1 MERLPGELCLK
12 IFHLLDHRSLAAA
25 PQVCRKWRV
34 LASDD
39 ALWSNLFKERW
50 GADSAAFYAPT
61 DPKSWKDVYIVQH
74 RCDRFGLGLRIITE
88 APLQDRPSI
97 YRCEHALW
105 PKMNETAHCIIRCS
119 IIIQLMANHTPEYVG
134 EGFFLAEQS
143 KHQRNQVDAIT
154 ENSEYCSGKVLMLL
168 QKRVNVTCKATK
180 QGRLY
185 PSDCC

>member
-50 GADSAAFYAPT
+50 GGDCAAFYAPS

-88 APLQDRPSI
+88 GNDYYLIHQGEIQKYLGMRNLSNESCDDVAPLQGVEEHHSGIPDRI
-97 YRCEHALW
+97 LC
-105 PKMNETAHCIIRCS
+105 
-119 IIIQLMANHTPEYVG
+119 
-134 EGFFLAEQS
+134 FLGDLEAACAAA
-143 KHQRNQVDAIT
+143 KR
-154 ENSEYCSGKVLMLL
+154 L
-168 QKRVNVTCKATK
+168 QT
-180 QGRLY
+180 
-185 PSDCC
+185 